1 MPETMRD
8 EYSSLSPHAQAV
20 LEAFLNSPEEADV
33 EGGLAA
39 ALRAAA
45 DQVAPETPHSE
56 PDDPEM
62 LKGIWDERRTIRAEL
77 LAIADELEGAE

>member
-1 MPETMRD
+1 MAD
-8 EYSSLSPHAQAV
+8 LSPAAQAV
-20 LEAFLNSPEEADV
+20 LDAFGKYPLHGDHIAKTLLQGALP
-33 EGGLAA
+33 A

-45 DQVAPETPHSE
+45 DQVAPETPQSE

-77 LAIADELEGAE
+77 LAIAAELEGGND

>member
-1 MPETMRD
+1 MAE
-8 EYSSLSPHAQAV
+8 LSKEAQAV
-20 LEAFLNSPEEADV
+20 LDAANGASSHGPDDCLNECRWIA
-33 EGGLAA
+33 AA
-39 ALRAAA
+39 ALRSAA

-77 LAIADELEGAE
+77 LAIAAELEGSDA